1 MLTLLFF
8 GHASLRVHG
17 TQHTVAHTFVLQ
29 QVAQALEGH
38 ELAADIFFPNRVD
51 RSSELF
57 NVKQHR
63 AQVLHLKDHAAHVRI
78 CAAVP

>member
-8 GHASLRVHG
+8 GRASLRAHG

-38 ELAADIFFPNRVD
+38 ELAADIFFPHSIDCRAVAFD
-51 RSSELF
+51 
-57 NVKQHR
+57 VK
-63 AQVLHLKDHAAHVRI
+63 
-78 CAAVP
+78 